1 MAELDMDESRGCV
14 MQRPNIHIIA
24 RVANSNDGAGALK
37 TEFANQTSHSLDISF
52 LNILVKYICVKYICI
67 KLLCGV
73 NPDLKTMKIL

>member
-14 MQRPNIHIIA
+14 MQRPDIYIIT

-52 LNILVKYICVKYICI
+52 
-67 KLLCGV
+67 
-73 NPDLKTMKIL
+73 